1 MLLAGAAACND
12 GSSGPGA
19 RTVTMSFRAPSTT
32 ASSEVSADATASENS
47 SVQRTADGL
56 IVTSGD
62 DELVITS
69 AQIVLR
75 NVKLQPSSETCS
87 DDSEESES
95 ESDDEADNCATM
107 FVGPLLIDIPTD
119 AVAGS
124 EISVV
129 IPEGSYRSVQ
139 LRLHKISS
147 NATADAAFR
156 AEHPEFNDAS
166 VKVVGTYNGVPFTYM
181 SDVTATVNLPMPSPI
196 VVGDEEQDLT
206 VEIDV
211 ASWFK
216 TSSGG
221 LLSPLLT
228 DVQAKQLIRTNIRT
242 AIRAFRDNNQDGEE
256 D

>member
-1 MLLAGAAACND
+1 MLLAGTAACND

-19 RTVTMSFRAPSTT
+19 QTVTMSFRAPSAT
-32 ASSEVSADATASENS
+32 ASSEVSADVAASANA

-62 DELVITS
+62 NELVITS
-69 AQIVLR
+69 AQLVLR

-87 DDSEESES
+87 DDDAEES
-95 ESDDEADNCATM
+95 ESDDDADNCATM

-119 AVAGS
+119 AAAGS

-147 NATADAAFR
+147 NSGTDATFR

-181 SDVTATVNLPMPSPI
+181 SDVTATVNLPLAAPI
-196 VVGDEEQDLT
+196 VVGEDEQDLT

-211 ASWFK
+211 ASWFR
-216 TSSGG
+216 SASGG
-221 LLSPLLT
+221 LLSPLVT
-228 DVQAKQLIRTNIRT
+228 DAQAKQLIRTNIRT